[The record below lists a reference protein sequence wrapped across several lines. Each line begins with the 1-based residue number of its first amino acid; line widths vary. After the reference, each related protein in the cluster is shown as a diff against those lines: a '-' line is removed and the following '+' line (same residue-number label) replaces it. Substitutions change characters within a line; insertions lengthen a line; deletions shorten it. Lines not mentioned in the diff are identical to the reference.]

1 MKTMGNHRKT
11 MGNNRK
17 TIGNPGVS
25 MEVLMGYMDDS
36 TMIKVSW
43 LVGWLVEIDG
53 GNRRSCI
60 PSQVIGSHENQGSL
74 TVDEA
79 LKLLGKN
86 QKPLILE

>member
-1 MKTMGNHRKT
+1 MGNHMKT

-43 LVGWLVEIDG
+43 LVGWWKSMVEIEG
-53 GNRRSCI
+53 VAFPVR
-60 PSQVIGSHENQGSL
+60 
-74 TVDEA
+74 
-79 LKLLGKN
+79 
-86 QKPLILE
+86 

>member
-1 MKTMGNHRKT
+1 MITRNHMKTMGNHRKT

-43 LVGWLVEIDG
+43 LVGWLVG
-53 GNRRSCI
+53 GNRWWKSKELH
-60 PSQVIGSHENQGSL
+60 SQSG
-74 TVDEA
+74 DRF
-79 LKLLGKN
+79 
-86 QKPLILE
+86 P